1 MQSEV
6 IKVNNLPGNL
16 GFESEIIKRSA
27 LAEMIR
33 NYKKSFGAMLGLILI
48 IIIFAVGI
56 LGNIYYDYENQ
67 VIKQNVSNRL
77 KSPSKEHWF
86 GTDQLGRD
94 IFARVIYASRFS
106 MIIGFASVIISG
118 LVGIFFGSIAGYYG
132 GVIDTVIMRTTDI
145 FMSIPSILFGIT
157 IVAALGQNIGVLII
171 AIAIGGIPAIV
182 RISRASV
189 LTVKDQEFIEAARA
203 IGANDGVIILHHVL
217 PNSIA
222 PILVQITLRIGTAI
236 IAIATLSFLGLG
248 VPAPA
253 PEWGNLLSGG
263 RAYIRDHSYMTMFP
277 GIAILLTVLGFNLI
291 GDGLRDALDPKLKK
305 R

>member
-1 MQSEV
+1 MLNEV
-6 IKVNNLPGNL
+6 VIVNNLGKL
-16 GFESEIIKRSA
+16 EIESKIIKRSA

-48 IIIFAVGI
+48 IIIFTVGI
-56 LGNIYYDYENQ
+56 FGNIYYDYESQ
-67 VIKQNVSNRL
+67 VIQQNVSNRL
-77 KSPSKEHWF
+77 QQPSNEHWF

-94 IFARVIYASRFS
+94 IFCRVIYASRFS

-118 LVGIFFGSIAGYYG
+118 IVGIFFGSIAGYYG
-132 GVIDTVIMRTTDI
+132 GVIDTIIMRTTDV

-171 AIAIGGIPAIV
+171 AISIGGIPAIV

-189 LTVKDQEFIEAARA
+189 LTVKDQEFIEAAHA
-203 IGANDGVIILHHVL
+203 IGAKDGIIILHHVL
-217 PNSIA
+217 PNSLA

-291 GDGLRDALDPKLKK
+291 GDGLRDALDPKLK
-305 R
+305 RR